1 MTKKKLAFTAGGDTR
16 PAGLKGIQTRAQII
30 ETTKALLEDTRL
42 RDLTVAQIS
51 RVTDMS
57 TSSFYTYFK
66 DVTDVVLAG
75 VEDISQSTPLIMSL
89 LDGDWSQNNARDQAL
104 KLVESYVSFWQ
115 ENRTL
120 FRIRNLSAEEGD
132 IRFVHVRQR
141 SVQPILERVQVMV
154 VDRQAAGK
162 IPGDLNAYAVA
173 SSLIA
178 MLERIASVAGTV
190 FADGSIRPVDITFPR
205 IQFEE
210 ILQSTAYCL
219 TTTLTK

>member
-1 MTKKKLAFTAGGDTR
+1 MTKKLAFTAGGDTR
-16 PAGLKGIQTRAQII
+16 PAGLKGIQTRNQII
-30 ETTKALLEDTRL
+30 ETTRTLLQDTRL
-42 RDLTVAQIS
+42 RDLTVAQIA
-51 RVTDMS
+51 RATDMS

-75 VEDISQSTPLIMSL
+75 VEDISQSTPIIMSL

-115 ENRTL
+115 ENGTL

-141 SVQPILERVQVMV
+141 SVLPILERLQVMIS
-154 VDRQAAGK
+154 DRQASGK
-162 IPGDLNAYAVA
+162 IPRDLNPYSVA
-173 SSLIA
+173 SSLTA
-178 MLERIASVAGTV
+178 MLERIASVAGTM
-190 FADGSIRPVDITFPR
+190 FADDNIRPPGFAFPK
-205 IQFEE
+205 INLEE

-219 TTTLTK
+219 ATTLQD